1 MDGMGRNTRILLISA
16 ALVTVAVI
24 AVIALFW
31 SLQRSAVYYP
41 NTSHPGSAELA
52 HERGR
57 DLTLQTEDGLELE
70 AWLLEPAAEADR
82 DTAVLYAP
90 GNAGNRASRLGIG
103 QELTDRGFTVLLMEY
118 RGYGGN
124 PGEPSEDGLAM
135 DAVAAAQ
142 ALADE
147 GFTPERTVY
156 LGESRG
162 TAVVAALQATH
173 PPAGVLLRSPFTE
186 FADIAEEHLP
196 IVPPAVLLREEFGV
210 SRYLEDSEVPVSV
223 LHGTADTVVPSTLS
237 AQVAEDVG
245 TLHEEII
252 LDGVGHNDAEMFGAP
267 VGDALEDLAD
277 AVVAESP
284 QHE

>member
-1 MDGMGRNTRILLISA
+1 MSRRARILLITVVVGGVVVIGVL
-16 ALVTVAVI
+16 AL
-24 AVIALFW
+24 LW
-31 SLQRSAVYYP
+31 SLQRTAVYYP
-41 NTSHPGSAELA
+41 DTTHPGSAALA
-52 HERGR
+52 HENGR

-70 AWLLEPAAEADR
+70 AWLLEPAPATDR
-82 DTAVLYAP
+82 DIAVLYAP
-90 GNAGNRASRLGIG
+90 GNAGNRAGRLGIG

-147 GFTPERTVY
+147 GFAPERTLY

-162 TAVVAALQATH
+162 TAVVAALQATR

-186 FADIAEEHLP
+186 FADIAEEYLP
-196 IVPPAVLLREEFGV
+196 ILPPSVLLREDFAV
-210 SRYLEDSEVPVSV
+210 SRYLEDSEVPVTV
-223 LHGTADTVVPSTLS
+223 LHGTADSVVPSALS

-245 TLHEEII
+245 TLHEEIV
-252 LDGVGHNDAEMFGAP
+252 LDGVDHNDAVMFGAP
-267 VGDALEDLAD
+267 VAEALEDLAD
-277 AVVAESP
+277 AVIDSNQP
-284 QHE
+284 